1 MREDLDNQGSKLAND
16 ELVEFDLIKLKIF
29 YKEISCAFSVYDFF
43 SFFVNFTQKAFND
56 IFHLYFDIFK

>member
-29 YKEISCAFSVYDFF
+29 KNKYLVSVGFETFF
-43 SFFVNFTQKAFND
+43 SFFCDFYTKSFQ
-56 IFHLYFDIFK
+56 